1 MVGPFKIPGLSGQ
14 LDRPYTLRHSGS
26 TEPVAPLVG
35 LFKMPSLSGQLDRPY
50 TLRHSG
56 STEPWSCQGQPSGG
70 VVGLFKM
77 RGQSGQLDRGYL
89 TGTTGH
95 NLMKS
100 CLTFR
105 QSSRLDIVWTVGQV
119 TCTLFP
125 SCRRFRP
132 YSSPPSRTSQNST
145 LHLAH
150 GLRIFSTLCLAP
162 ALILRL
168 SRTHPCTHPPA
179 PSAFPHAHHPS
190 PSLTISHH
198 PSPTP
203 CHHLVATFLLN
214 V

>member
-1 MVGPFKIPGLSGQ
+1 
-14 LDRPYTLRHSGS
+14 
-26 TEPVAPLVG
+26 
-35 LFKMPSLSGQLDRPY
+35 MPSLSGQLDRPY

-132 YSSPPSRTSQNST
+132 RHPALPKTALCISHTAFASSQSSVSH
-145 LHLAH
+145 LH
-150 GLRIFSTLCLAP
+150 SSSVCLAP
-162 ALILRL
+162 THAPTLPHPPPF
-168 SRTHPCTHPPA
+168 RTHTIP
-179 PSAFPHAHHPS
+179 HHPS
-190 PSLTISHH
+190 PSLTI
-198 PSPTP
+198 PQG
-203 CHHLVATFLLN
+203 AR
-214 V
+214 